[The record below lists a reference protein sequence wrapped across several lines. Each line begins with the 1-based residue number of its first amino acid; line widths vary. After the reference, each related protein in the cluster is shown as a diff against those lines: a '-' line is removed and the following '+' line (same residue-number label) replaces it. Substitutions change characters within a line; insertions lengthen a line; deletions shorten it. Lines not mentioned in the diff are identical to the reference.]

1 MKTDGDFKDY
11 NESYLVFPSE
21 ITSVTR
27 LDDFNDKTSDYTQG
41 MFGSWYCTGVYSIM
55 DYANA
60 SCLRFLPTSESESNE
75 DPVIDF
81 GEVRVMTYMTNRDVS
96 IQESNFNENETL
108 VLESTFLEA
117 FDVNFLGAI
126 NGISTAAVAIVT
138 SAALLQL

>member
-1 MKTDGDFKDY
+1 
-11 NESYLVFPSE
+11 
-21 ITSVTR
+21 
-27 LDDFNDKTSDYTQG
+27 

-96 IQESNFNENETL
+96 I
-108 VLESTFLEA
+108 
-117 FDVNFLGAI
+117 
-126 NGISTAAVAIVT
+126 
-138 SAALLQL
+138 